1 MRRRK
6 SENTSEGFNMKAD
19 EIRKGMVVWIPC
31 EVRVGPFPDE
41 RKVYVPSA
49 NGDWFGFVN
58 TSELDKKVLNGPDR
72 VRGVVLALG
81 PNGVLLGING
91 QSPASK
97 ALTAKPSLI
106 EHAAL

>member
-1 MRRRK
+1 
-6 SENTSEGFNMKAD
+6 MKVD
-19 EIRKGMVVWIPC
+19 EIRKGMIVWIPC

-49 NGDWFGFVN
+49 TGDWFGFVN
-58 TSELDKKVLNGPDR
+58 ISELDKKVLNGEDR
-72 VRGVVLALG
+72 VRGVVLAIES
-81 PNGVLLGING
+81 NGVLLGING

-97 ALTAKPSLI
+97 GVTAKPSLI